1 MQYLFN
7 LFFSP
12 TPIFFQ
18 FFLNYF
24 FWKFFFTDFFPAFWQ
39 KWPPLSGSMSEIHKS
54 VYSRLKLNWIE
65 SNWGACCRIVS
76 FLFASNV
83 VSKCSEC
90 EWHRRS
96 RFLFFFFVYSFL
108 FLDLSWQVFFLL
120 WNNFRA
126 ELKIKIA
133 YSKDWYRKI
142 INQILL
148 F

>member
-1 MQYLFN
+1 MLKPEEAIFLCIIYLIYFFHPPLYFFN
-7 LFFSP
+7 
-12 TPIFFQ
+12 
-18 FFLNYF
+18 FFLIISFEN
-24 FWKFFFTDFFPAFWQ
+24 FFFTDFFPAFWQ

-83 VSKCSEC
+83 VFKCSEC

-108 FLDLSWQVFFLL
+108 FLDLTWQVFF
-120 WNNFRA
+120 
-126 ELKIKIA
+126 
-133 YSKDWYRKI
+133 YCGT
-142 INQILL
+142 ILGPNWK
-148 F
+148 